1 MSQFKVFVN
10 DLIKV
15 SKLTKTKNKKIRIFI
30 TGIISNLIVLLDI
43 LIILSFT
50 NVFSDDISI
59 DNFIT
64 IFLFDNIYLLPLL
77 VILRFACIY
86 YEKINITK
94 LRLEVE
100 ENLRDQLIEEIFS
113 QGNYSSSDAYF
124 YINTIAGQ
132 VSSFYST
139 LATFIGSIL
148 QVFAYTV
155 YLIITDFNSLI
166 ILSGGIAILYFPT
179 IYIVKQGRKTSHKT
193 YLTSQEI
200 SEKIEKIVDNLYL
213 IKILNLAH
221 EELKNFRKSLKDYY
235 DSTLVNIKLGSIS
248 AIIPNFLTFFGLSLA
263 IVFLDVVK
271 FITLDFIG
279 VALRLFQALGVL
291 NSNLHLVSAY
301 HVYLEKLFLL
311 EKNKEIVQT
320 SNFVIDKNIEDSI
333 AIQINDLD
341 FKYFNSD
348 VNIFEN
354 LNFSISKNK
363 HTVITGSNGSG
374 KSTLLGLFSGIFYA
388 TKGKVISYSNNFG
401 FVGAIPMILNAS
413 LRENLLYGNLNQ
425 KDDNQLK
432 EYIEKF
438 QVFNNENEG
447 SLDANV
453 SNKSLSTGQM
463 QKISFIR
470 ALLKDI
476 DILLL
481 DESLS
486 NVDKKSKETILNVLD
501 NLDITII
508 NITHNIDDYENI
520 DKHIKIEVE
529 NEKRTVSYRS

>member
-1 MSQFKVFVN
+1 MSQFKIFVN

-77 VILRFACIY
+77 VILRFSCIY

-139 LATFIGSIL
+139 LATFIGSVL
-148 QVFAYTV
+148 QVFAYTA
-155 YLIITDFNSLI
+155 YLLITDFNSLV
-166 ILSGGIAILYFPT
+166 ILSGGVAILYFPT

-221 EELKNFRKSLKDYY
+221 EELKNFRKSLKEYY
-235 DSTLVNIKLGSIS
+235 NSTLVNIKLGSIS
-248 AIIPNFLTFFGLSLA
+248 AIIPNFLTFFGLSVA

-320 SNFVIDKNIEDSI
+320 SNFVIDKNIDDSI
-333 AIQINDLD
+333 AIQINNLD
-341 FKYFNSD
+341 FKYFNSE

-388 TKGKVISYSNNFG
+388 TKGKVVSYSNNFG

-425 KDDNQLK
+425 KDDNQLN

>member
-1 MSQFKVFVN
+1 MSQLKIFVN

-77 VILRFACIY
+77 VILRFSCIY

-139 LATFIGSIL
+139 LATFIGSVL
-148 QVFAYTV
+148 QVFAYTA
-155 YLIITDFNSLI
+155 YLLITDFNSLV
-166 ILSGGIAILYFPT
+166 ILSGGVAILYFPT

-320 SNFVIDKNIEDSI
+320 SNFVIDENIDDSI
-333 AIQINDLD
+333 AIQINNLD
-341 FKYFNSD
+341 FKYFNSE

-388 TKGKVISYSNNFG
+388 TKGKVVSYSNNFG

>member
-1 MSQFKVFVN
+1 MSQLKVFVN

-77 VILRFACIY
+77 VILRFSCIY

-139 LATFIGSIL
+139 LATFIGSVL
-148 QVFAYTV
+148 QVFAYTA
-155 YLIITDFNSLI
+155 YLLITDFNSLV
-166 ILSGGIAILYFPT
+166 ILSGGVAILYFPT

-320 SNFVIDKNIEDSI
+320 SNFVIDENIDDSI
-333 AIQINDLD
+333 AIQINNLD
-341 FKYFNSD
+341 FKYFNSE

-388 TKGKVISYSNNFG
+388 TKGKVVSYSNNFG

>member
-1 MSQFKVFVN
+1 MSQLKIFVN

-77 VILRFACIY
+77 VILRFSCIY

-139 LATFIGSIL
+139 LATFIGSVL
-148 QVFAYTV
+148 QVFAYTA
-155 YLIITDFNSLI
+155 YLLITDFNSLV
-166 ILSGGIAILYFPT
+166 ILSGGVAILYFPT

-320 SNFVIDKNIEDSI
+320 SNFVIDKNIDDSI
-333 AIQINDLD
+333 AIQINNLD
-341 FKYFNSD
+341 FKYFNSE

-388 TKGKVISYSNNFG
+388 TKGKVVSYSNNFG

-529 NEKRTVSYRS
+529 NEKRTVSYRN

>member
-1 MSQFKVFVN
+1 MSQLKIFVN

-50 NVFSDDISI
+50 NVFSDEISI

-77 VILRFACIY
+77 VILRFSCIY

-139 LATFIGSIL
+139 LATFIGSVL
-148 QVFAYTV
+148 QVFAYTA

-166 ILSGGIAILYFPT
+166 ILSGGVAILYFPT

-235 DSTLVNIKLGSIS
+235 HSTLVNIKLGSIS

-320 SNFVIDKNIEDSI
+320 SNFVIDKNIDDSI
-333 AIQINDLD
+333 AIQINNLD
-341 FKYFNSD
+341 FKYFNSE

>member
-77 VILRFACIY
+77 VILRFGCIY

-100 ENLRDQLIEEIFS
+100 ENLRDQLIKEIFS

-132 VSSFYST
+132 VSGFYST
-139 LATFIGSIL
+139 LATFIGSVL

-166 ILSGGIAILYFPT
+166 ILSAGIAILYFPT
-179 IYIVKQGRKTSHKT
+179 IYIIKQGRKTSHKT

-221 EELKNFRKSLKDYY
+221 EELKNFKKSLKDYY

-263 IVFLDVVK
+263 IVFIDVVK
-271 FITLDFIG
+271 YITLDFIG

-320 SNFVIDKNIEDSI
+320 ANFVIDKNIDDSI
-333 AIQINDLD
+333 AIQISNLD
-341 FKYFNSD
+341 FKYFNSE

-388 TKGKVISYSNNFG
+388 TKGKVTSYSNNFG

-413 LRENLLYGNLNQ
+413 LRENLLYGNLYK
-425 KDDNQLK
+425 KDDHQLK

-438 QVFNNENEG
+438 EVFNNENEG
-447 SLDANV
+447 SLDTKV

-486 NVDKKSKETILNVLD
+486 NVDKKSKETILKVLD

-520 DKHIKIEVE
+520 DKHIKIELE
-529 NEKRTVSYRS
+529 NEKRIVSYRN

>member
-1 MSQFKVFVN
+1 MSQFKIFVN

-77 VILRFACIY
+77 VILRFSCIY

-139 LATFIGSIL
+139 LATFIGSVL
-148 QVFAYTV
+148 QVFAYTA
-155 YLIITDFNSLI
+155 YLLITDFNSLV
-166 ILSGGIAILYFPT
+166 ILSGGVAILYFPT

-221 EELKNFRKSLKDYY
+221 EELKNFRKSLKEYY
-235 DSTLVNIKLGSIS
+235 NSTLVNIKLGSIS
-248 AIIPNFLTFFGLSLA
+248 AIIPNFLTFFGLSVA

-320 SNFVIDKNIEDSI
+320 SNFVIDKNIDDSI
-333 AIQINDLD
+333 AIQINNLD
-341 FKYFNSD
+341 FKYFNSE

-388 TKGKVISYSNNFG
+388 TKGKVVSYSNNFG

-425 KDDNQLK
+425 KDDNQLN

-486 NVDKKSKETILNVLD
+486 NVDKKSKETILNVLN

>member
-1 MSQFKVFVN
+1 MNQLKIFVN

-77 VILRFACIY
+77 VILRFSCIY

-139 LATFIGSIL
+139 LATFIGSVL
-148 QVFAYTV
+148 QVFAYTA
-155 YLIITDFNSLI
+155 YLLITDFNSLV
-166 ILSGGIAILYFPT
+166 ILSGGVAILYFPT

-221 EELKNFRKSLKDYY
+221 EELKNFRKSLKEYY
-235 DSTLVNIKLGSIS
+235 NSTLVNIKLGSIS
-248 AIIPNFLTFFGLSLA
+248 AIIPNFLTFFGLSVA

-320 SNFVIDKNIEDSI
+320 SNFVIDKNIDDSI
-333 AIQINDLD
+333 AIQINNLD
-341 FKYFNSD
+341 FKYFNSE

-388 TKGKVISYSNNFG
+388 TKGKVVSYSNNFG

-425 KDDNQLK
+425 KDDNQLN

>member
-1 MSQFKVFVN
+1 MNQLKVFVN

-15 SKLTKTKNKKIRIFI
+15 SKLTKTKNKKLRIFI

-50 NVFSDDISI
+50 KVFSDDISI
-59 DNFIT
+59 DNFVT
-64 IFLFDNIYLLPLL
+64 VFLFENIYLLPFL
-77 VILRFACIY
+77 VIFRFGCIY

-113 QGNYSSSDAYF
+113 KGNYSSSDAYF

-139 LATFIGSIL
+139 LATFIGSVL
-148 QVFAYTV
+148 QVFAYTI
-155 YLIITDFNSLI
+155 YLIFTDLNSLI

-179 IYIVKQGRKTSHKT
+179 IYIIKQGRKTSHKT

-221 EELKNFRKSLKDYY
+221 QELTNFRKSLKDYY
-235 DSTLVNIKLGSIS
+235 DSTLINIKLGSVS

-263 IVFLDVVK
+263 IVFLDIVK
-271 FITLDFIG
+271 YITLDFIG

-301 HVYLEKLFLL
+301 HVYIEKLFLL

-320 SNFVIDKNIEDSI
+320 TNFVIDENIEDQI
-333 AIQINDLD
+333 AIQVNNLE
-341 FKYFNSD
+341 FRYFNSE

-388 TKGKVISYSNNFG
+388 TKGKVVSYSDKFG

-413 LRENLLYGNLNQ
+413 LRDNLLYGNLHQ

-432 EYIEKF
+432 TYIEKF
-438 QVFNNENEG
+438 QVFTNENEG
-447 SLDANV
+447 SLDTNV

-470 ALLKDI
+470 ALLNDI

-486 NVDKKSKETILNVLD
+486 NVDKKSKETILKVLD
-501 NLDITII
+501 SLDITII
-508 NITHNIDDYENI
+508 NITHNIDDYKNI
-520 DKHIKIEVE
+520 DKHIKIEIE
-529 NEKRTVSYRS
+529 DEKRIVSYTN

>member
-1 MSQFKVFVN
+1 MNQLKVFVN

-15 SKLTKTKNKKIRIFI
+15 SKLTKTKNKKLRIFI

-50 NVFSDDISI
+50 KVFSDDISI

-64 IFLFDNIYLLPLL
+64 VFLFDNIYLLPFL
-77 VILRFACIY
+77 VIFRFGCIY

-113 QGNYSSSDAYF
+113 KGNYSSSDAYF

-139 LATFIGSIL
+139 LATFIGSVL
-148 QVFAYTV
+148 QVFAYTI
-155 YLIITDFNSLI
+155 YLIFTDFNTLI
-166 ILSGGIAILYFPT
+166 ILSGGIVILYFPT
-179 IYIVKQGRKTSHKT
+179 IYIIKQGRKTSHKT

-221 EELKNFRKSLKDYY
+221 QELTNFRKSLKNYY

-271 FITLDFIG
+271 YITLDFIG

-320 SNFVIDKNIEDSI
+320 TNFVIDENIEDSI
-333 AIQINDLD
+333 AIQVNNLD

-354 LNFSISKNK
+354 LNFSIGKNK
-363 HTVITGSNGSG
+363 HTIITGSNGSG
-374 KSTLLGLFSGIFYA
+374 KSTLLGLLSGIFYA
-388 TKGKVISYSNNFG
+388 TKGNVVSYSDKFG
-401 FVGAIPMILNAS
+401 FVGAVPMILNGS
-413 LRENLLYGNLNQ
+413 LRENLLYGNLHE

-432 EYIEKF
+432 TYIEKF

-447 SLDANV
+447 SLDKNV

-470 ALLKDI
+470 ALLNDI

-486 NVDKKSKETILNVLD
+486 NVDNKSKENILNVLD
-501 NLDITII
+501 SLGITII

-520 DKHIKIEVE
+520 DKHIKIEIE
-529 NEKRTVSYRS
+529 NEKRIVSYAN

>member
-1 MSQFKVFVN
+1 MSQLKIFVN

-77 VILRFACIY
+77 VILRFSCIY

-139 LATFIGSIL
+139 LATFIGSVL
-148 QVFAYTV
+148 QVFAYTA
-155 YLIITDFNSLI
+155 YLLITDFNSLV
-166 ILSGGIAILYFPT
+166 ILSGGVAILYFPT

-221 EELKNFRKSLKDYY
+221 EELKNFRKSLKEYY
-235 DSTLVNIKLGSIS
+235 NSTLVNIKLGSIS

-320 SNFVIDKNIEDSI
+320 SNFVIDKNIDDSI
-333 AIQINDLD
+333 AIQINNLD
-341 FKYFNSD
+341 FKYFNSE

-388 TKGKVISYSNNFG
+388 TKGKVVSYSNNFG

-529 NEKRTVSYRS
+529 NEKRTVSYRN